1 MINLLPPNDK
11 RQIRAGKANVLLLR
25 YSIASL
31 LLAVPLFGLV
41 TGVYVLMDNSRK
53 NAESVIEES
62 STKINQY
69 QKTKLQHTEFQRNL
83 KIAKEVLNKEI
94 RYSRVVVAIAK
105 ALPNSICLDRLELDS
120 SLFGSPIQIAASG
133 SNYNDAIAF
142 KTQLQNEE
150 KIFEDVHLVRASME
164 DPSSSESSSD
174 QIDAP
179 PCNPDRTVSIT
190 ISVTV
195 KPEVSQL

>member
-11 RQIRAGKANVLLLR
+11 RQIRAGKVNVLLLR

-69 QKTKLQHTEFQRNL
+69 QKTKLQHTEFERNR
-83 KIAKEVLNKEI
+83 KIAQEVLNKEI

-150 KIFEDVHLVRASME
+150 KIFEDVHLVRASIE

-174 QIDAP
+174 QASAP
-179 PCNPDRTVSIT
+179 PCNPDRTVSII